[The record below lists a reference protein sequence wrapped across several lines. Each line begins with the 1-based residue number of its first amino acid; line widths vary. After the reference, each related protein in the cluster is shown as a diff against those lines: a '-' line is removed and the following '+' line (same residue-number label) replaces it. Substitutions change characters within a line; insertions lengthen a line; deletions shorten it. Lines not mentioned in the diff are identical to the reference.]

1 MKLGDLVLTRV
12 VGFDPFL
19 SIYLGEFID
28 PVFGRQAR
36 LYTSRGDIYLCHHDW
51 LVIV

>member
-1 MKLGDLVLTRV
+1 MKPGDLVLSR
-12 VGFDPFL
+12 GFGRENIL
-19 SIYLGEFID
+19 AIYLGEFID

>member
-1 MKLGDLVLTRV
+1 MWG
-12 VGFDPFL
+12 DPFL

-36 LYTSRGDIYLCHHDW
+36 LYTSRGDIYICHHDW